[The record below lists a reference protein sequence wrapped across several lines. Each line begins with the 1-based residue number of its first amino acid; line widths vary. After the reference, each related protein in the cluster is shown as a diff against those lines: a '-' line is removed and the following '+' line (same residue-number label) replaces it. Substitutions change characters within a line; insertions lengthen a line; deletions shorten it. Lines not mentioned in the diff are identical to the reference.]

1 MRERMKREVEKEEKE
16 QDTGSHCSHQ
26 EQDRGPDSLRT
37 GADFLARMQNF
48 YKQKIST
55 ASPLAS
61 STSLPFFSN

>member
-1 MRERMKREVEKEEKE
+1 MKREVEKEEKE
-16 QDTGSHCSHQ
+16 QDTGSHCSRQ
-26 EQDRGPDSLRT
+26 EQDPGPYSLRT

-61 STSLPFFSN
+61 MKYESLSKIY